1 MDGCRG
7 GGEGGSVG
15 SPTEEEEGGKGG
27 GSYFGD
33 NDCDKNDV
41 ENNLHED
48 DYKIDLNINL
58 VEQKSLFFVGSLLY
72 QGGFPKMI
80 FLQFLKTVNDKK
92 TKFFCKNVGEI
103 KVDKVF
109 LRRTFLCNK
118 NIQCCFTRLFIFLIR
133 KS

>member
-1 MDGCRG
+1 MRM
-7 GGEGGSVG
+7 
-15 SPTEEEEGGKGG
+15 
-27 GSYFGD
+27 
-33 NDCDKNDV
+33 
-41 ENNLHED
+41 
-48 DYKIDLNINL
+48 IIRL

-92 TKFFCKNVGEI
+92 TKFFCKNFGET

-118 NIQCCFTRLFIFLIR
+118 NILVVSQGFIFF
-133 KS
+133 

>member
-1 MDGCRG
+1 MVAGEEGKAALLVLPQRRRRGGRG
-7 GGEGGSVG
+7 GGN
-15 SPTEEEEGGKGG
+15 
-27 GSYFGD
+27 YFGD

-41 ENNLHED
+41 EIKVMNNLHED

-92 TKFFCKNVGEI
+92 TKFFCKNFGET

-118 NIQCCFTRLFIFLIR
+118 NILVVSQGFIFF
-133 KS
+133 

>member
-1 MDGCRG
+1 MVAGEEGKAALLVLPQRRRRGGRG
-7 GGEGGSVG
+7 GGGN
-15 SPTEEEEGGKGG
+15 
-27 GSYFGD
+27 YFGD

-41 ENNLHED
+41 EIKVMNNLHED

-92 TKFFCKNVGEI
+92 TNFF
-103 KVDKVF
+103 
-109 LRRTFLCNK
+109 L
-118 NIQCCFTRLFIFLIR
+118 
-133 KS
+133 